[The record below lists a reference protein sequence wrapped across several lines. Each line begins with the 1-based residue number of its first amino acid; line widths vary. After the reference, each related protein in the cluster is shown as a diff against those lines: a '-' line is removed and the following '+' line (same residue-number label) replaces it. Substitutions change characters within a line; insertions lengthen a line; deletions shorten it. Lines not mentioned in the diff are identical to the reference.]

1 MMLRKFVLRS
11 LAVTSLGG
19 VLGLVTLARDV
30 YVGRLY
36 GFSPEI
42 KNYASA
48 VMLVVI
54 LINSAG
60 GALASSYTP
69 FFYRCVR
76 GAKGASLR
84 WPLGRVFRDS
94 AVIVIATYIGAVALR
109 TLTGG
114 LLPIPSSAFTGSMVG
129 DDLALGA
136 LVLFALYSRSVI
148 ALLLAQQRYVTS
160 ALSQCMVPAASVAY
174 LAWGTTPTSYVA
186 LVFALAFGYLTQ
198 VVFCFSIA
206 AGHAFD
212 VHAAASPAADATQDP
227 KLIIRFG
234 VMFTGALVLALL
246 EYIEV
251 VFASLRSAEA
261 VAPVIYASRIVA
273 LLLGLVMTGTGNIL
287 TLNFIDIGEAVDNSA
302 SIKRRQLIHSLFVS
316 AAIGVSFSAIA
327 WLFADSMVRIA
338 YAGGRFTSSELDL
351 LATFITC
358 YALAVPPALVGF
370 VAGRALVASARQSS
384 LLLGALAT
392 TITSIVCNVVFLM
405 IGLPAISVVF
415 ASVFGYACAAALLTH
430 LALTEYNHATK
441 FQQST

>member
-1 MMLRKFVLRS
+1 MMTRRLVLRT

-69 FFYRCVR
+69 FFYERLL
-76 GAKGASLR
+76 GAKGAPMR

-94 AVIVIATYIGAVALR
+94 AVIVIATYIGVVVLR
-109 TLTGG
+109 TLLGEI
-114 LLPIPSSAFTGSMVG
+114 LLIPSSAFTGSRIG

-136 LVLFALYSRSVI
+136 MMLLALYSRSVNSM
-148 ALLLAQQRYVTS
+148 LLAQERYATS
-160 ALSQCMVPAASVAY
+160 ALSQCVVPAASVAF
-174 LAWGTTPTSYVA
+174 LAWGAAPTSYVA
-186 LVFALAFGYLTQ
+186 LVHALAFGYLAQ
-198 VVFCFSIA
+198 VLYCSAISRS
-206 AGHAFD
+206 HASA
-212 VHAAASPAADATQDP
+212 VHAAANAAADASQNR
-227 KLIIRFG
+227 KLIGRFAS
-234 VMFTGALVLALL
+234 MFAGALVLALL

-261 VAPVIYASRIVA
+261 VAPVNYASRIIA
-273 LLLGLVMTGTGNIL
+273 LLLGFVMAGTGNIL
-287 TLNFIDIGEAVDNSA
+287 TLKFIDIDEANSRGI
-302 SIKRRQLIHSLFVS
+302 STLRRPLINLLFAS
-316 AAIGVSFSAIA
+316 AAIGVAVSAIA
-327 WLFADSMVRIA
+327 WLGADYMVRIA
-338 YAGGRFTSSELDL
+338 YAGGRLNPGEMNL
-351 LATFITC
+351 LATFINY

-370 VAGRALVASARQSS
+370 AAGRALVARARQSS

-392 TITSIVCNVVFLM
+392 VLTSILCNVVFLK

-415 ASVFGYACAAALLTH
+415 ASVFGYACAAALLTY
-430 LALTEYNHATK
+430 LVLIEYNHAAK
-441 FQQST
+441 L

>member
-1 MMLRKFVLRS
+1 MMTRRLVLRT

-42 KNYASA
+42 QSYASA

-69 FFYRCVR
+69 YFYERLI
-76 GAKGASLR
+76 GAKGAPMR
-84 WPLGRVFRDS
+84 WPLGRIFRDS
-94 AVIVIATYIGAVALR
+94 AVIVIATYVGVVVLR
-109 TLTGG
+109 TLLGG
-114 LLPIPSSAFTGSMVG
+114 LLPTPSIAFTGSRLG

-136 LVLFALYSRSVI
+136 LVLFALYSRSVNSM
-148 ALLLAQQRYVTS
+148 LLSQERYVTS
-160 ALSQCMVPAASVAY
+160 ALSQCVVPAASVAY
-174 LAWGTTPTSYVA
+174 LAWGAAPTSYVA
-186 LVFALAFGYLTQ
+186 LVYALAFGYLAQ
-198 VVFCFSIA
+198 VLFCSAIA
-206 AGHAFD
+206 AGHATA
-212 VHAAASPAADATQDP
+212 VRAAASAAVDATP
-227 KLIIRFG
+227 NRKLIGRFG
-234 VMFTGALVLALL
+234 AMFAGALVLALL

-261 VAPVIYASRIVA
+261 VAQVNYASRIVV
-273 LLLGLVMTGTGNIL
+273 LLLGFVMAGTGNIL
-287 TLNFIDIGEAVDNSA
+287 TLKFIDIGEAAGPGASTQRRPLINLLFASA
-302 SIKRRQLIHSLFVS
+302 AIGLFVS
-316 AAIGVSFSAIA
+316 AVA
-327 WLFADSMVRIA
+327 WLFAGSMVRIA
-338 YAGGRFTSSELDL
+338 YAAGRLTSGEMDL

-370 VAGRALVASARQSS
+370 AAGRALVARARQSS

-392 TITSIVCNVVFLM
+392 ALTSIVCNVVFLM

-415 ASVFGYACAAALLTH
+415 ASVFGYVCAAALLTH
-430 LALTEYNHATK
+430 LALTEYNHAAK
-441 FQQST
+441 L